1 MAAAASSSFTEPA
14 TSPVPV
20 VRRPHPDGAR
30 GAKRSL
36 EACAERVR
44 ADYTDP
50 FVVAFARRTLAEK
63 GVPKGA
69 RAKAAVFL
77 SLFGPRPGSRVKY
90 ILDPSN
96 VEYIAS
102 ARHLLCLD
110 SQNKDLCHAAGDCD
124 ELAAA
129 FCSLC
134 MAVGIDCV
142 LVGAAY
148 SRDSKVPVH
157 VLAAIFD
164 PSTEQWYR
172 CDPCSQ
178 FGVGQA
184 HPATSE
190 VEVDPLTG
198 KVPDF
203 SGPNPPASFVGVG
216 GFPLFPQPAPYR
228 YALGTL
234 GAALAPRVLGAP
246 APPPNPPPPVP
257 PVKPPPA
264 PPPNFGFIT
273 PGDVFAYRTAWN
285 DYVLDTARA
294 VYLCASEYLQIA
306 DNIQKAYPQDAAAFR
321 AYGQALNKAA
331 DAVVSDWNLWANS
344 GADFIVLEAG
354 AILQSFQKTVLQA
367 GDLRAQITNGPTLT
381 VNGVPHSVGCQLV
394 YIGYDDQGNEHVYQA
409 APTLDPNTQAQIIA
423 RIEGFGILAQGVLE
437 ILLETANK
445 GLQTAGSAAQ
455 WLGQQGKK
463 LVEQSTGLTAFLLN
477 PWTIGIAGLLIV
489 GTVIYVVYR
498 SEDVAK
504 LATAVRPTP
513 I

>member
-1 MAAAASSSFTEPA
+1 MAAAPSAADNFSAPA
-14 TSPVPV
+14 TAPVPV
-20 VRRPHPDGAR
+20 VKRPHPDGAR

-96 VEYIAS
+96 VEYLAS

-110 SQNKDLCHAAGDCD
+110 STNKDLCHAAGDCD

-134 MAVGIDCV
+134 MAVGVDAV

-148 SRDSKVPVH
+148 SRDSNVPVH

-164 PSTEQWYR
+164 PATEKWYR
-172 CDPCSQ
+172 CDPCSPM
-178 FGVGQA
+178 GVGQS
-184 HPATSE
+184 HPATNE

-203 SGPNPPASFVGVG
+203 SGPNPPAYFVGVG
-216 GFPLFPQPAPYR
+216 GLPNIPQPAPYR
-228 YALGTL
+228 HALGTL
-234 GAALAPRVLGAP
+234 GAALAPRVLGA
-246 APPPNPPPPVP
+246 PPPPVP

-285 DYVLDTARA
+285 QYVLDTAR
-294 VYLCASEYLQIA
+294 VTYLCASEYLQIA
-306 DNIQKAYPQDAAAFR
+306 TNLQQTYPRDAAAFQ
-321 AYGQALNKAA
+321 AYGQSLNKAA

-344 GADFIVLEAG
+344 GANFIVLEASP
-354 AILQSFQKTVLQA
+354 ILQSFQKTVLQA
-367 GDLRAQITNGPTLT
+367 GDLRAQISNGPTLT
-381 VNGVPHSVGCQLV
+381 VNGVPHSVECPLV
-394 YIGYDDQGNEHVYQA
+394 YVTYDEQGQEHVYQA
-409 APTLDPNTQAQIIA
+409 ATTLDPNVQAQIIA
-423 RIEGFGILAQGVLE
+423 RIEGFGVLAEGVLQ
-437 ILLETANK
+437 ILLETAGK
-445 GLQTAGSAAQ
+445 GLETAGSAAQ
-455 WLGQQGKK
+455 WLGNQGKK
-463 LVEQSTGLTAFLLN
+463 LVEQTTGLTAFLLN
-477 PWTIGIAGLLIV
+477 PWTIGVAALLVV
-489 GTVIYVVYR
+489 GTVVYVVYR
-498 SEDVAK
+498 SEDVARV
-504 LATAVRPTP
+504 ATALRPTP

>member
-1 MAAAASSSFTEPA
+1 MAAAPSSSFTEPA
-14 TSPVPV
+14 TAPVPV
-20 VRRPHPDGAR
+20 VRRPHPDGAK

-36 EACAERVR
+36 EACAERVQ
-44 ADYTDP
+44 ADYADP
-50 FVVAFARRTLAEK
+50 FVVAFARRTLVEK
-63 GVPKGA
+63 GMPKGA

-77 SLFGPRPGSRVKY
+77 SLFGPRQGSRVKY
-90 ILDPSN
+90 VLDPSN
-96 VEYIAS
+96 IEYIAS

-110 SQNKDLCHAAGDCD
+110 STNKDLCHAAGDCD

-142 LVGAAY
+142 LVGQSY
-148 SRDSKVPVH
+148 SRDSGVPVH

-164 PSTEQWYR
+164 PATEKWYR
-172 CDPCSQ
+172 CDPCSPM
-178 FGVGQA
+178 GVGQA

-203 SGPNPPASFVGVG
+203 DQPNPPAHFVGVG
-216 GFPLFPQPAPYR
+216 SPLGALYQPSPYR
-228 YALGTL
+228 RG
-234 GAALAPRVLGAP
+234 LGAP
-246 APPPNPPPPVP
+246 AQ
-257 PVKPPPA
+257 PPA
-264 PPPNFGFIT
+264 PPPNVGFIT

-285 DYVLDTARA
+285 AYVLDTARA
-294 VYLCASEYLQIA
+294 TYLCASEYLQIA
-306 DNIQKAYPQDAAAFR
+306 QNLQQTYPQDAAAFR
-321 AYGQALNKAA
+321 GYGEALNREA

-344 GADFIVLEAG
+344 GADFIVLEASP
-354 AILQSFQKTVLQA
+354 ILQSFQKTVLQC
-367 GDLRAQITNGPTLT
+367 GNLRSQIVNGPTLT

-394 YIGYDDQGNEHVYQA
+394 YIGYDEQGQEHVYQA

-423 RIEGFGILAQGVLE
+423 RIEGFGVLAQGVLE

-445 GLQTAGSAAQ
+445 GLQEAGSAAQ
-455 WLGQQGKK
+455 WLGNQGKK
-463 LVEQSTGLTAFLLN
+463 VVEQSTGALSFLLS
-477 PWTIGIAGLLIV
+477 PWTLAVAGLLVV
-489 GTVIYVVYR
+489 GTVVYVVYR

-504 LATAVRPTP
+504 LAAAVRPTP